1 MYREYQGGFDDE
13 EAEEDEDSDE
23 EEEVENQGDV
33 LKNFGDSF
41 INDTSFS
48 ETPKPKRRRLD
59 SSGSITFA
67 GLDCYV
73 ASPGFLKVDFN

>member
-23 EEEVENQGDV
+23 QEEVEDQLDV
-33 LKNFGDSF
+33 L
-41 INDTSFS
+41 I
-48 ETPKPKRRRLD
+48 TPPAKRRRLD
-59 SSGSITFA
+59 SSGSLTFP

-73 ASPGFLKVDFN
+73 SSPGFLKVDFN

>member
-1 MYREYQGGFDDE
+1 MYREYQGGFDDQ

-23 EEEVENQGDV
+23 QEEVEDQLDV
-33 LKNFGDSF
+33 L
-41 INDTSFS
+41 I
-48 ETPKPKRRRLD
+48 TPPAKRRRLN
-59 SSGSITFA
+59 SSGSLTLV

>member
-1 MYREYQGGFDDE
+1 MYREYQGTLDEE

-23 EEEVENQGDV
+23 EEEVENQVDV
-33 LKNFGDSF
+33 LV
-41 INDTSFS
+41 
-48 ETPKPKRRRLD
+48 TPPAKRRRLD
-59 SSGSITFA
+59 SSGSFA

>member
-1 MYREYQGGFDDE
+1 MYREYQGGFDE

-23 EEEVENQGDV
+23 GEEVDV
-33 LKNFGDSF
+33 L
-41 INDTSFS
+41 I
-48 ETPKPKRRRLD
+48 TPPAKRRRLD

>member
-1 MYREYQGGFDDE
+1 MFVQMYREYQGTLDEE
-13 EAEEDEDSDE
+13 EAEEDDDSEE
-23 EEEVENQGDV
+23 EEEVENQVDV
-33 LKNFGDSF
+33 L
-41 INDTSFS
+41 I
-48 ETPKPKRRRLD
+48 TPPAKRRRLD